1 MRRYVITWRHVL
13 LDTWHGV
20 WGWGFIFLLREMSAC
35 YREALITQLE
45 AISVDADRRARSASR
60 VANFIIASVFLLIV
74 AVSAFPIVPIAA
86 ALATIVVF
94 TVLVKDVIVT
104 AADGSRTAA
113 RLLCLYR
120 YDSAVGVPDLTHENA
135 HRRLVEILDLIYP
148 SMC

>member
-1 MRRYVITWRHVL
+1 
-13 LDTWHGV
+13 
-20 WGWGFIFLLREMSAC
+20 MSAC

-45 AISVDADRRARSASR
+45 AISVDADRRARSAGR

-94 TVLVKDVIVT
+94 TVLVKDVIIT

-120 YDSAVGVPDLTHENA
+120 YDSAVGVPDLTYENA
-135 HRRLVEILDLIYP
+135 HRRLVEILDLTYP
-148 SMC
+148 SLC